1 MCFKHE
7 TQELL
12 VRLSLQN
19 NGFAIKAIVQQD
31 LIWREVLDLRVTQD
45 KAIVDVANMA
55 NKQMVIGKD

>member
-1 MCFKHE
+1 M
-7 TQELL
+7 

>member
-1 MCFKHE
+1 MKPRNSWSGSVSR
-7 TQELL
+7 TM
-12 VRLSLQN
+12 
-19 NGFAIKAIVQQD
+19 GAIVQQD